1 MTHELNALTPE
12 EALALCQ
19 AYLDGELEAPCVERV
34 EAALRASPELAAT
47 FEAQRRF
54 HDLLRKR
61 CADVPLPAHLRDCL
75 RATLDAQAGR
85 DRTRRR
91 ETKRVEAPP
100 PLRLPRRRSASPL
113 LMAAAALMALVT
125 GFAFVELGLLGCE
138 CPYMQACT
146 SAAERA
152 EAEPVEFAVKVKD
165 TEDLKEALKREID
178 FDAKDLSALEKMELT
193 PVSVG
198 RAHFDGGMLGQMAR
212 DQHFRV
218 PDGMYVKLAA
228 QQPEE
233 QPVTL
238 LVHPWPEETPSSSNK
253 MDYQGKDYY
262 FADHDRFRV
271 VCFKTADG
279 RMLCTVVS
287 KRPKERMLEIA
298 RVMRESFDE

>member
-1 MTHELNALTPE
+1 MTHEPNALTPE

-47 FEAQRRF
+47 FEAQRQF
-54 HDLLRKR
+54 HALLRKR
-61 CADVPLPAHLRDCL
+61 CADVPLPANLRDCL
-75 RATLDAQAGR
+75 RASLDAHAG
-85 DRTRRR
+85 R

-125 GFAFVELGLLGCE
+125 GFAFVELGLLGRE

-152 EAEPVEFAVKVKD
+152 EAEPVEFAVQVKD
-165 TEDLKEALKREID
+165 AADLKEALKREID
-178 FDAKDLSALEKMELT
+178 FDPKDLSALDKMELT

-198 RAHFDGGMLGQMAR
+198 RAHFDGGTLGQMAR
-212 DQHFRV
+212 DQHVHV
-218 PDGMYVKLAA
+218 PDGVYVKLAA

-238 LVHPWPEETPSSSNK
+238 LMHPWPEETPSSENR
-253 MDYQGKDYY
+253 MDYRGKDYY

-298 RVMRESFDE
+298 RAMRESFDDE

>member
-1 MTHELNALTPE
+1 MTHEPNALTPE

-47 FEAQRRF
+47 FEAQRQF
-54 HDLLRKR
+54 HALLRKR
-61 CADVPLPAHLRDCL
+61 CAAVPLPASLRDCL
-75 RATLDAQAGR
+75 RASLDGQA
-85 DRTRRR
+85 RRR
-91 ETKRVEAPP
+91 ETRRVEAPP

-125 GFAFVELGLLGCE
+125 GLAFVELGLIGRE

-165 TEDLKEALKREID
+165 TADLKEALKREID
-178 FDAKDLSALEKMELT
+178 FDAKDLSALEEMELT
-193 PVSVG
+193 PVSLG
-198 RAHFDGGMLGQMAR
+198 RAHFDGGTLGQMAR
-212 DQHFRV
+212 DQHFHV
-218 PDGMYVKLAA
+218 PDGVYVKLAA
-228 QQPEE
+228 YQPEE

-238 LVHPWPEETPSSSNK
+238 LMHPWPEETPSTENK
-253 MDYQGKDYY
+253 MDYRGKDYY

-298 RVMRESFDE
+298 RAMRESFDDE

>member
-1 MTHELNALTPE
+1 MTYEPNALTPE

-19 AYLDGELEAPCVERV
+19 AYLDGELEAPCAERV

-47 FEAQRRF
+47 FEAQRQF
-54 HDLLRKR
+54 HALLRKR
-61 CADVPLPAHLRDCL
+61 CADVPLPANLRDCL
-75 RATLDAQAGR
+75 RASLDAHAG
-85 DRTRRR
+85 R

-125 GFAFVELGLLGCE
+125 GFAFVELGLLGRE

-165 TEDLKEALKREID
+165 TADLKDALKREID
-178 FDAKDLSALEKMELT
+178 FDAKDLSALDKMELT

-198 RAHFDGGMLGQMAR
+198 RAHFDGGTLGQMAR
-212 DQHFRV
+212 DQHFHV
-218 PDGMYVKLAA
+218 PDGVYVKLAA

-238 LVHPWPEETPSSSNK
+238 LMHPWPEETPSSENR
-253 MDYQGKDYY
+253 MDYRGKDYY

-298 RVMRESFDE
+298 RAMRESFDDE

>member
-1 MTHELNALTPE
+1 MTDEPNALKPE
-12 EALALCQ
+12 ETLALCQ

-34 EAALRASPELAAT
+34 EAALRASPELAAA
-47 FEAQRRF
+47 FDAQRQF
-54 HDLLRKR
+54 HALLRKR
-61 CADVPLPAHLRDCL
+61 CADVPLPAHLRECL
-75 RATLDAQAGR
+75 RAGLDAPAG
-85 DRTRRR
+85 R

-100 PLRLPRRRSASPL
+100 PQRLRRRRSASAL

-125 GFAFVELGLLGCE
+125 GLAIVELGLLGRE
-138 CPYMQACT
+138 CPYMQACA

-152 EAEPVEFAVKVKD
+152 DAEPVEFAVKVKD
-165 TEDLKEALKREID
+165 AEDLKQTLKREID
-178 FDAKDLSALEKMELT
+178 FDAKDLSALEKLELT

-198 RAHFDGGMLGQMAR
+198 RAHFDGGTLGQMAR

-218 PDGMYVKLAA
+218 PNGVYVKLAA
-228 QQPEE
+228 QQSGE

-238 LVHPWPEETPSSSNK
+238 LMHPWPEETPSRSNK

-279 RMLCTVVS
+279 RMICTVVG

-298 RVMRESFDE
+298 RAMRESFDDE